1 MSYTSQQIYSL
12 QKSIDIGLPK
22 LDPTFLHRDKTILD
36 RMSNRDA
43 GYEVN
48 DARRTLE
55 GVRGAHTCF
64 EVANARWIALESDK
78 AFGEYT
84 RLFLRFE
91 AKQVQH

>member
-1 MSYTSQQIYSL
+1 VRYTSQQIYSL

-55 GVRGAHTCF
+55 
-64 EVANARWIALESDK
+64 
-78 AFGEYT
+78 
-84 RLFLRFE
+84 
-91 AKQVQH
+91 